1 MRILKIQKISV
12 FVLPLVFAGCSSSK
26 YVPEGEYILNKVEM
40 ESDSDDYDAGAL
52 KQYVRQKE
60 KPKLFSLF
68 KNPFSR
74 KPVIYDTLQARLTCQ
89 DLVKAMQNQ
98 GFMHAG
104 VSLNTTTEGKKLD
117 AKYILH
123 PGIPYVMG
131 KVEYDVDRHQLPCR
145 QSPGNSVSRC
155 CRRSPVA
162 TS

>member
-1 MRILKIQKISV
+1 
-12 FVLPLVFAGCSSSK
+12 
-26 YVPEGEYILNKVEM
+26 M

-131 KVEYDVDRHQLPCR
+131 KVEYDVEDENIQNILNFQVFEVCGIVWSSCS
-145 QSPGNSVSRC
+145 QASLILSIEQDLLL
-155 CRRSPVA
+155 
-162 TS
+162 

>member
-1 MRILKIQKISV
+1 
-12 FVLPLVFAGCSSSK
+12 
-26 YVPEGEYILNKVEM
+26 M
-40 ESDSDDYDAGAL
+40 ESDSADYDAGAL

-117 AKYILH
+117 AKYIC
-123 PGIPYVMG
+123 IPA
-131 KVEYDVDRHQLPCR
+131 
-145 QSPGNSVSRC
+145 SRM
-155 CRRSPVA
+155 
-162 TS
+162 